1 MNKHIHW
8 TMTFYR
14 KTEEEPGLAQTRLL
28 FITEKCCPLPFPR
41 RPAVLTVSKLFFRQ
55 MPTPENGI
63 RNPSIDIEGIV
74 YRKLITPSVGFAAF
88 WNPLINMP
96 AKPPMTTAIRMA
108 INEISRCS
116 HNSPA
121 KKSQRS
127 VKSVPISLNI
137 VIPPFSQSPAPD
149 SSQRT
154 IRSAGSVPAGSCT
167 EFLLQYTA
175 AGSSARTARIR
186 YIHL

>member
-1 MNKHIHW
+1 MRSLRTFLTLLCVVIAVVASAIEPSNIVVNLNGKEYYKHRVESGQTLYALAKAYGVTEQQIIDSNVGL
-8 TMTFYR
+8 TASSLRADDYILIPRTKSKTYGSER
-14 KTEEEPGLAQTRLL
+14 K
-28 FITEKCCPLPFPR
+28 
-41 RPAVLTVSKLFFRQ
+41 VSLDADRQ
-55 MPTPENGI
+55 
-63 RNPSIDIEGIV
+63 EG
-74 YRKLITPSVGFAAF
+74 
-88 WNPLINMP
+88 
-96 AKPPMTTAIRMA
+96 
-108 INEISRCS
+108 EISRCS

-149 SSQRT
+149 SSQCT
-154 IRSAGSVPAGSCT
+154 IHSAGSVPAGSCT

-175 AGSSARTARIR
+175 ADSSARTARIR